1 MPLPSVFDE
10 IDRLFDELVRRPWG
24 IVSRRLV
31 PAEIREVEDGWI
43 VELPAEGVRA
53 ADLKVDVHGSQLT
66 VSGHRHEQRER
77 RHGKTARTQTQ
88 RDVSLHRTVRLPSG
102 ADPDDVEAKLEGSTL
117 TIHIGRRKP

>member
-24 IVSRRLV
+24 IASRRLV

-43 VELPAEGVRA
+43 VELPVEGVRA

-66 VSGHRHEQRER
+66 VAGHRHEQREL
-77 RHGKTARTQTQ
+77 RHGKTARTRTQ
-88 RDVSLHRTVRLPSG
+88 R
-102 ADPDDVEAKLEGSTL
+102 E
-117 TIHIGRRKP
+117 